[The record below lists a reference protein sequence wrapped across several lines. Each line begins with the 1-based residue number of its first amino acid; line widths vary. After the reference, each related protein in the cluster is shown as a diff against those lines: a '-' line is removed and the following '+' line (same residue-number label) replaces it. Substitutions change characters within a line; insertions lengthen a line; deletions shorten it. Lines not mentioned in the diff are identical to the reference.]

1 MRYSEKY
8 LYALFGMVIQS
19 ELELPGLT
27 ICEGQ
32 ADVTITL
39 GETPQHLDEPLQ
51 KTPWYEVGNE
61 KYLLRVNGVADY
73 YVANGKMIVIKQL
86 KTAADELVRL
96 FIPESVIPVL
106 LQQRGFLAL
115 HGAVVNIHN
124 KAVALLGLSQTGKS
138 TLAYTF
144 YNREYQ
150 VMSDEICAINLAN
163 NKAVIY
169 PGIPRLHVWRDALH
183 FADKDCKEYQPV
195 RKGIEKYIVPVEDRF
210 SEEALELGGI
220 IILSHHNKKE
230 INYEFVKGAEKL
242 GKLRQYV
249 NHIESALDK
258 GKQFQLMTET
268 CKSPMMQI
276 AFNENRYPL
285 NEMIDI
291 IRKEMT

>member
-1 MRYSEKY
+1 MGYSDKY
-8 LYALFGMVIQS
+8 LYSLFGMVIQS
-19 ELELPGLT
+19 EIELPELT

-39 GETPQHLDEPLQ
+39 GETPQHFDEPLQ
-51 KTPWYEVGNE
+51 KTPWYEVSYE
-61 KYLLRVNGVADY
+61 KYLLKVNGVADY
-73 YVANGKMIVIKQL
+73 YVANGKTIVINQQKMA
-86 KTAADELVRL
+86 TDESVRL
-96 FIPESVIPVL
+96 FLMESVIPIL

-124 KAVALLGLSQTGKS
+124 KAVILLGLSQTGKS

-144 YNREYQ
+144 YNRGYQ
-150 VMSDEICAINLAN
+150 VLSDEICAINLTN

-183 FADKDCKEYQPV
+183 FADEDCKEYQPV

-210 SEEALELGGI
+210 SKEALELGVI
-220 IILSHHNKKE
+220 FILSHHNKKE
-230 INYEFVKGAEKL
+230 INCEFVKGAEKL

-258 GKQFQLMTET
+258 GKQFQLMTVT

-276 AFNENRYPL
+276 TFNESLYSL